1 MRAHEDP
8 DHPDEAS
15 NRPQIVLVEIT
26 VLRDPDAR
34 TLREHVAGLKQITD
48 WRAIVAVALLLV
60 ILGAA
65 AGGLLPDGGAGR
77 QPMNA
82 LVRENA
88 PLGVAAAYGYP
99 LRCLTVTILASDRAY
114 ARADF
119 NHLSPCGGF
128 TGYPTAIFHYVS
140 GAWRTV
146 LKAIGYLCPVDAL
159 PAAVQAELGV
169 CP

>member
-8 DHPDEAS
+8 DHPDDAS

-34 TLREHVAGLKQITD
+34 TLRERIAGLKQITD
-48 WRAIVAVALLLV
+48 WRAIVAVALVLV

-77 QPMNA
+77 QPINA
-82 LVRENA
+82 LAREKA

-159 PAAVQAELGV
+159 PASVQAELGV

>member
-1 MRAHEDP
+1 MRAREEP
-8 DHPDEAS
+8 DQPDEAS

-26 VLRDPDAR
+26 VLRAPDAR
-34 TLREHVAGLKQITD
+34 TLRERVAGLKQITH
-48 WRAIVAVALLLV
+48 WQAIVALPLVLV

-65 AGGLLPDGGAGR
+65 AGGLLADRGAGR
-77 QPMNA
+77 QRMNVVA
-82 LVRENA
+82 RENG
-88 PLGVAAAYGYP
+88 PSGVAAAYGYP

-140 GAWRTV
+140 GAWRPV
-146 LKAIGYLCPVDAL
+146 LNAIGYLCPVDTL

-169 CP
+169 CS